1 MLLNKVC
8 MSRLGANR
16 HLRLVLWSWGPHPV
30 VAVGWVGQAED
41 KTKIDPIGSM
51 NVWYISLP
59 FPATVSK
66 YTIDGWK
73 MGEAC
78 FLSASMRFDDNHAII
93 CSKKWSFNKFD
104 CFDNWKQQSEQ
115 PRQTINKQSPNY
127 YKITNHTIPTS
138 TFQRV
143 LFEP

>member
-16 HLRLVLWSWGPHPV
+16 HLGCLWSWETPRGGGWMGRSSRGQNTNWPHR
-30 VAVGWVGQAED
+30 
-41 KTKIDPIGSM
+41 
-51 NVWYISLP
+51 
-59 FPATVSK
+59 
-66 YTIDGWK
+66 IDGTGIFPYHVLQMYVKINHKWLLWVK
-73 MGEAC
+73 C
-78 FLSASMRFDDNHAII
+78 FRVSTSMRFDDNHAII

-127 YKITNHTIPTS
+127 YNITNHTIPTS